1 MVPLAVGLVR
11 DRVSLLIERKISA
24 THRAGKGSCRQAEI
38 PFLHEAGM
46 VTRLVSPLSPLF
58 FLHRQKCCSL
68 LKPSSVSHFLRC
80 MMHQPK
86 RSRCS
91 LLDTFSRVG
100 AHVVVNNRVEGS
112 VPAYLG
118 EEI

>member
-1 MVPLAVGLVR
+1 
-11 DRVSLLIERKISA
+11 
-24 THRAGKGSCRQAEI
+24 
-38 PFLHEAGM
+38 
-46 VTRLVSPLSPLF
+46 
-58 FLHRQKCCSL
+58 
-68 LKPSSVSHFLRC
+68 LRC

-100 AHVVVNNRVEGS
+100 AHAVVNNRVEGS